1 MSVVSRKH
9 RSRVLGALLAVAVSA
24 PLHGEAKEAPVAG
37 RDDASAE
44 LRICAS
50 ENEVPYS
57 YKDGSGF
64 ENRIAALVA
73 EEMHRKPVF
82 VWTKRP
88 AIYLVR
94 DYLDKK
100 ECDVVV
106 GLDTG
111 DERVLTT
118 RPYYRSGY
126 VFVSRAD
133 RGIDIE
139 QWRDPALA
147 GMSHVAVGLGSSAEA
162 MLKKL
167 GKYEDNAA
175 YVYSLVDF
183 KSPRNQY
190 VRVDP
195 SRLVKEVAEGVADVA
210 IAFGPEVARYVKASS
225 VPLRMQAVPED
236 DIREG
241 QTIEFRFQQSMGVR
255 KGDRALLDGL
265 NTALEKAAPKIRG
278 ILEQEGIPLLPLA
291 QS

>member
-1 MSVVSRKH
+1 M
-9 RSRVLGALLAVAVSA
+9 
-24 PLHGEAKEAPVAG
+24 P
-37 RDDASAE
+37 ASASPRTCLRAAFLVLAAAISPLAAAE
-44 LRICAS
+44 DSSADLRICAS

-73 EEMHRKPVF
+73 EQMHRKPVF

-94 DYLDKK
+94 DFLDKK

-106 GLDTG
+106 GMDTG

-133 RGIDIE
+133 RGVEIPT
-139 QWRDPALA
+139 WRAPNLA
-147 GMSHVAVGLGSSAEA
+147 GMSHVAVGLGSAAEA

-210 IAFGPEVARYVKASS
+210 IAFGPEVARYVKAST
-225 VPLRMQAVPED
+225 VPLQLQPVPPD
-236 DIREG
+236 DTGEG
-241 QTIEFRFQQSMGVR
+241 QAIEFRFSQSMGVR
-255 KGDRALLDGL
+255 KDDRELLDGL
-265 NTALEKAAPKIRG
+265 NTALDRAGPKIRE
-278 ILEQEGIPLLPLA
+278 ILEQEGIPLLPL

>member
-1 MSVVSRKH
+1 MPASASPRTCL
-9 RSRVLGALLAVAVSA
+9 RAALLVLAAAISPLAAAESSA
-24 PLHGEAKEAPVAG
+24 
-37 RDDASAE
+37 D
-44 LRICAS
+44 LRVCAS

-73 EEMHRKPVF
+73 EQMHRKPVF

-94 DYLDKK
+94 DFLDKK

-106 GLDTG
+106 GMDTG

-133 RGIDIE
+133 RGVEIPT
-139 QWRDPALA
+139 WRAPNLA
-147 GMSHVAVGLGSSAEA
+147 GMSHVAVGLGSAAEA

-210 IAFGPEVARYVKASS
+210 ITFGPEVARYVKAST
-225 VPLRMQAVPED
+225 VPLQLQPVPPD
-236 DIREG
+236 DTGEG
-241 QTIEFRFQQSMGVR
+241 QAIEFRFSQSMGVR
-255 KGDRALLDGL
+255 KDDRQLLDGL
-265 NTALEKAAPKIRG
+265 NAALDRAGPKIRE
-278 ILEQEGIPLLPLA
+278 ILEQEGIPLLPL